1 MKIKKYTG
9 ATAYEAM
16 TKLKNEL
23 GQDAIVLNTR
33 TVRQKGFFG
42 FFKKPIVEITAAF
55 EKKQSVPSKLNMD
68 AKWMEISD
76 EIQDIKNMIE
86 NFSPN
91 SREETEKLPNNID
104 NYRMILV
111 NKGVE
116 YNIATSIIKEI
127 NQQIDLSNKSEEF
140 IEDIIKYSLMEY
152 IGDIKPISASLG
164 HPKVVFFIGPTGVG
178 KTTTLAKIASQLVL
192 EKKYDIGLITTDTY
206 RIAAVEQLK
215 IYSNILNLPLKIAYS
230 ESDLFNSL
238 RGFSEKD
245 VVLIDTAGRNHRDI
259 DKEDPVYKVLNTI
272 NNKEI
277 FLVLSG
283 TTDYITLKSIINHY
297 DIIDNYKIIFTKMDE
312 AQGLGNIIN
321 AKFLSTKPLSYITM
335 GQNVPDDIEILNKD
349 KVVNSLIG
357 ENIYG
362 RSS

>member
-1 MKIKKYTG
+1 MKVKKYTG
-9 ATAYEAM
+9 TTAYEAM

-55 EKKQSVPSKLNMD
+55 EEKQSIHSKLNMD
-68 AKWMEISD
+68 AKWVEISN

-86 NFSPN
+86 NFSTT
-91 SREETEKLPNNID
+91 SMEEIEKLPNNLD
-104 NYRMILV
+104 NYRMMLI
-111 NKGVE
+111 NEGVE
-116 YNIATSIIKEI
+116 YGAATLIIKEI
-127 NQQIDLSNKSEEF
+127 NQQINLSNKDEKF

-152 IGDIKPISASLG
+152 IGDIRPISVNSG
-164 HPKVVFFIGPTGVG
+164 YQKVIFFIGPTGVG

-215 IYSNILNLPLKIAYS
+215 TYSNILNLPLKIAYN
-230 ESDLFNSL
+230 ESDLYKSL
-238 RGFSEKD
+238 RDFSEKD
-245 VVLIDTAGRNHRDI
+245 VILIDTAGKNHRDL
-259 DKEDPVYKVLNTI
+259 DEEDPIYKVLNTI
-272 NNKEI
+272 NNKEV

-297 DIIDNYKIIFTKMDE
+297 DIIEDYKIIFTKMDE

-321 AKFLSTKPLSYITM
+321 VKTLSRNPLSYITM